1 VHSLSRRLLVSVS
14 VPLALFFGVM
24 MVVLDNGFRALSER
38 SLQELL
44 DAQMVA
50 LIAAAEP
57 QPGGG
62 YAPPPGDLAPR
73 LRTPRSG
80 LYAQIRSAGGRSV
93 WRSPSTAGAPIQFGP
108 ALDPGGRRIAYSMN
122 DHERIAIES
131 RGIQFEDSQGSWE
144 LTFSVAASLTPYEQ
158 QLWRFRREL
167 FGWFIGLMLLLL
179 ATLAGLLR
187 WVLAPVRR
195 LEREIHEVE
204 EGRSDTLGSGYPREL
219 SGVAANLNTLLVG
232 ERKRVAR
239 YRDTLGNLAH
249 SLKTPLAVMRA
260 ALSSGN
266 VAAAQDGAAASSN
279 VVAAQDGAG
288 ASSRS
293 TVPSAGRTPSSSSG
307 TTPETV
313 LSNEIDRM
321 SGIIEHQLKRAAAS
335 GGALLGQAP
344 VEVAAIAT
352 ELRIALLKVYARK
365 DLSIE
370 LSVAAGAQFIGDPGD
385 LTELLGNLL
394 DNACKWCRS
403 VARLTVVVDAIAGT
417 RERLSIIVE
426 DDGPGISEEDR
437 ARIGHRGVRTDET
450 VPGHGIGL
458 SMVQESVEM
467 YGGTVVIGT
476 SSLGGARFAL
486 RLPGK

>member
-1 VHSLSRRLLVSVS
+1 MHSLSRRLLVSVS
-14 VPLALFFGVM
+14 LPLALFFGVM
-24 MVVLDNGFRALSER
+24 MVVLDTGFRALSER

-44 DAQMVA
+44 GAQMVA

-62 YAPPPGDLAPR
+62 YAPPARDLASR

-93 WRSPSTAGAPIQFGP
+93 WRSPSTAGAPIDFGP
-108 ALDPGGRRIAYSMN
+108 ALDPGARRFAYGTN
-122 DHERIAIES
+122 EHERIAIES
-131 RGIQFEDSQGSWE
+131 RGIQFEDSVGSWE

-195 LEREIHEVE
+195 MEREIHEVE
-204 EGRSDTLGSGYPREL
+204 EGRSETLGGGYPREL
-219 SGVAANLNTLLVG
+219 SGVATNLNTLLVG

-249 SLKTPLAVMRA
+249 SLKTPLAVMRT
-260 ALSSGN
+260 ALT
-266 VAAAQDGAAASSN
+266 ASST
-279 VVAAQDGAG
+279 
-288 ASSRS
+288 ASE
-293 TVPSAGRTPSSSSG
+293 A
-307 TTPETV
+307 V
-313 LSNEIDRM
+313 LGPEIDRM
-321 SGIIEHQLKRAAAS
+321 SGIIEHQLKRAAAT

-344 VEVAAIAT
+344 VDVAPIAS
-352 ELRIALLKVYARK
+352 ELRVALLKVYGRK
-365 DLSIE
+365 DLAIE
-370 LSVAAGAQFIGDPGD
+370 IAVSPTAQFVGDRGD

-403 VARLTVVVDAIAGT
+403 LARLTVTADGDSAT
-417 RERLSIIVE
+417 RERLSIVVE
-426 DDGPGISEEDR
+426 DDGAGISAEDR
-437 ARIGHRGVRTDET
+437 ARIGQRGVRTDEN

-458 SMVQESVEM
+458 SMVQETVEM
-467 YGGTVVIGT
+467 YSGTLSIDR
-476 SSLGGARFAL
+476 SPLGGARFSL
-486 RLPGK
+486 RLPGR